1 VAGPLPAAGAPSG
14 AYPHYVLGVLT
25 LVYVFNFIDRQILS
39 ILNDEIKRDLG
50 LRDAEMGFLY
60 GTAFAVFYAL
70 FGIPL
75 GRLAD
80 VWTRRSLIA
89 VSLAFWSAMT
99 AVSGLARNFGEL
111 AAARIGVGVGEAG
124 ASPAAFSLLS
134 DYYPAARRA
143 TVLALYSSGIY
154 IGAGLGLMIGGQIVG
169 RWDAAFPD
177 ATAPFGLRGW
187 QVAFFVVGLPG
198 LLLSLWVATLREPKR
213 GAFDAVHARGDGA
226 VEPHP
231 FRVAGR
237 ELAAVLPPLTLWT
250 LVHAGAGARGIAIN
264 LAAAALLTTGAALLI
279 AWTGDTAQ
287 WIAMAVGC
295 YAAFSWAQGLH
306 LRDRQSAALILG
318 TPTLRWSA
326 LGFGLLA
333 FTGYGVGYWTTPFFL
348 RVHGVPVEQAGLVL
362 GGTAAASGWL
372 GVAIG
377 GVLADAWRRRSP
389 RGRFHLALLATLLP
403 APVLPWMLST
413 GNTTLALALN
423 VPLSM
428 AGSMWI
434 GVGASTVQDLV
445 LPRMRATASA
455 AYLLVVT
462 FVGLAMGPYTIGQ
475 LSDAFGLR
483 TALLSGLAANAV
495 ALVCIFVASRHI
507 ERDEHTLA
515 ERAERAASRSDLA

>member
-1 VAGPLPAAGAPSG
+1 MAETGRSDR
-14 AYPHYVLGVLT
+14 YPHYVLSVLV
-25 LVYVFNFIDRQILS
+25 LVYVFNFVDRQILS
-39 ILNDEIKRDLG
+39 ILNEEIKRDLG

-70 FGIPL
+70 FGLPL
-75 GRLAD
+75 GKLAD

-99 AVSGLARNFGEL
+99 AVSGLARGFGEL
-111 AAARIGVGVGEAG
+111 AAARVGVGVGEAG
-124 ASPAAFSLLS
+124 ASPAAFSMLS

-177 ATAPFGLRGW
+177 GSAPFGLRGW
-187 QVAFFVVGLPG
+187 QAAFFAVGLPG
-198 LLLSLWVATLREPKR
+198 ILLAAWVATLKEPAR
-213 GAFDAVHARGDGA
+213 GALEGMQVEP
-226 VEPHP
+226 EPHP
-231 FRVAGR
+231 FRAAAR
-237 ELAAVLPPLTLWT
+237 ELAAVLPPLTIASL
-250 LVHAGAGARGIAIN
+250 LGSGAGARGVTVN
-264 LAAAALLTTGAALLI
+264 LAVAAALAAGSAALVH
-279 AWTGDTAQ
+279 ATGDTAQ
-287 WIAMAVGC
+287 WIALGIGL
-295 YAAFSWAQGLH
+295 YAAASWAQGLR
-306 LRDRQSAALILG
+306 LRDPQSAALILG
-318 TPTLRWSA
+318 TPSLRWLA

-348 RVHGVPVEQAGLVL
+348 RVHEVPVERAGLLL

-377 GVLADAWRRRSP
+377 GVLADAWRRRAP
-389 RGRFHLALLATLLP
+389 RGRLYVALLAAVLP
-403 APVLPWMLST
+403 APVLPWLLATEST
-413 GNTTLALALN
+413 ALALWLN

-428 AGSMWI
+428 AGSLWI

-455 AYLLVVT
+455 AYLLGIT

-483 TALLSGLAANAV
+483 SALLFGLVANGAAV
-495 ALVCIFVASRHI
+495 LCIAAGARHLR
-507 ERDEHTLA
+507 RDEATLL
-515 ERAERAASRSDLA
+515 ERAQHALPKSDVD

>member
-1 VAGPLPAAGAPSG
+1 
-14 AYPHYVLGVLT
+14 
-25 LVYVFNFIDRQILS
+25 
-39 ILNDEIKRDLG
+39 
-50 LRDAEMGFLY
+50 M
-60 GTAFAVFYAL
+60 
-70 FGIPL
+70 
-75 GRLAD
+75 
-80 VWTRRSLIA
+80 
-89 VSLAFWSAMT
+89 
-99 AVSGLARNFGEL
+99 
-111 AAARIGVGVGEAG
+111 
-124 ASPAAFSLLS
+124 
-134 DYYPAARRA
+134 
-143 TVLALYSSGIY
+143 LALYSSGIY

-169 RWDAAFPD
+169 RWDVAYPD

-198 LLLSLWVATLREPKR
+198 LLLSLWVSTLREPKR
-213 GAFDAVHARGDGA
+213 GAFDAAHTRGDGA

-250 LVHAGAGARGIAIN
+250 LSKVGAGARGIAIN
-264 LAAAALLTTGAALLI
+264 LAAIAVLAAAATGLI

-287 WIAMAVGC
+287 WIAMAIGI

-348 RVHGVPVEQAGLVL
+348 RVHGISVEQAGLVL

-389 RGRFHLALLATLLP
+389 RGRFHLALLAAGLP
-403 APVLPWMLST
+403 APVLPWMLTTES
-413 GNTTLALALN
+413 TTLALALN

-455 AYLLVVT
+455 CVPARRHLRRTRDGAVH
-462 FVGLAMGPYTIGQ
+462 
-475 LSDAFGLR
+475 DR
-483 TALLSGLAANAV
+483 TALRRLRPAHGAALRAWPRTRSRSCASSWRLVTSSATSARSPSARNGQRRDPISPELSGI
-495 ALVCIFVASRHI
+495 CTASADSGR
-507 ERDEHTLA
+507 
-515 ERAERAASRSDLA
+515 RADRA